1 MSTDLSFT
9 GDDFDLTF
17 TDNDVNFAEGAA
29 EVSQNSAIRLQFIA
43 GEQFDDTRVG
53 VPWMSDMVSPQVS
66 IVAKNQ
72 ILRRTILSTPGA
84 KSLDSFTTAVDSV
97 TGRAEVE
104 FTGTTETNE
113 YFGSQ

>member
-1 MSTDLSFT
+1 MSTDLSFS

-17 TDNDVNFAEGAA
+17 TDNDIDMVSGGA

-53 VPWMSDMVSPQVS
+53 VPWLTDMVSPQVS
-66 IVAKNQ
+66 MVAKNQ

-84 KSLDSFTTAVDSV
+84 RTLRQF
-97 TGRAEVE
+97 
-104 FTGTTETNE
+104 
-113 YFGSQ
+113 

>member
-1 MSTDLSFT
+1 MSTDLSFS

-17 TDNDVNFAEGAA
+17 SDNDIDMVSGGA

-53 VPWMSDMVSPQVS
+53 VPWLTDMVSPQVS
-66 IVAKNQ
+66 MVAKNQ

-84 KSLDSFTTAVDSV
+84 RTLDSFSLHRSRLALVSDRLGILPRHS
-97 TGRAEVE
+97 
-104 FTGTTETNE
+104 
-113 YFGSQ
+113 S